1 MASKL
6 DVAVIVA
13 LAAGCAL
20 WIEQGHRV
28 VIDAPTQSEL
38 AAAAAAAE
46 AAAACPR
53 NDDVPYSANCLAF
66 LFGPNWQPNVA
77 APAPPPL
84 AELTLPGS
92 PPPCPDR
99 DNVPY
104 DAGCLAYLQGATTI
118 GMRWRVSAPAMPAPV
133 HAPSPVAVATSM
145 PERPRDVK

>member
-6 DVAVIVA
+6 DVAVIVT

-66 LFGPNWQPNVA
+66 LFGPNWQTNVA
-77 APAPPPL
+77 AAAPPPQAQQVL
-84 AELTLPGS
+84 RRAASISARSSNRCWL
-92 PPPCPDR
+92 
-99 DNVPY
+99 V
-104 DAGCLAYLQGATTI
+104 
-118 GMRWRVSAPAMPAPV
+118 VSV
-133 HAPSPVAVATSM
+133 VAC
-145 PERPRDVK
+145 